1 MKIVLATNNTGKL
14 TEMRALL
21 HTSNHQIVS
30 QSDYDIPAAQEDGN
44 SFAENALKKARHT
57 SRLTGLLAIADDSG
71 LEVDYLGGKPGHH
84 SARYAGENASDTEN
98 TEKLLDALQ
107 GVPTA
112 QRSARFHCVMALVKY
127 ADDSDSDSAP
137 TLFHGYWEGRIAD
150 TPAGRNG
157 FGYDSI
163 FYITTLGCTSA
174 ELSPPIKN
182 KQSHRG
188 QALRQLRQHL
198 I

>member
-21 HTSNHQIVS
+21 HASNHQIVS

-44 SFAENALKKARHT
+44 SFAENALKKAHHA

-71 LEVDYLGGKPGHH
+71 LEVDYLGGKPGLH
-84 SARYAGENASDTEN
+84 SARYAGENASDAEN
-98 TEKLLDALQ
+98 IEKLLGALQ
-107 GVPTA
+107 GVPIA
-112 QRSARFHCVMALVKY
+112 QRSARFHCVMSLVKY
-127 ADDSDSDSAP
+127 ADDTVSS
-137 TLFHGYWEGRIAD
+137 LFHGCWEGRIAD

-163 FYITTLGCTSA
+163 FYITALGCTSA